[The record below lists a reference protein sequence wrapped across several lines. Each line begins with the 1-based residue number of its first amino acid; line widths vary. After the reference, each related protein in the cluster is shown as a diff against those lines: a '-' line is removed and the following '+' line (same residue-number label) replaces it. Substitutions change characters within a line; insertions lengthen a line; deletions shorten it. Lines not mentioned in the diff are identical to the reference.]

1 MISLDRST
9 ADSLRYRSPATASPA
24 AIAAGFLLIGL
35 LLIGPAL
42 AVTRQPPAVLATAVD
57 PLLPAT
63 GQSGGLAVFA
73 GSGGNTGSGELTGE
87 LGERDGQRRQ
97 TAPTVPVIGDAR
109 QLNQWLIRDIAREP
123 VWARR
128 GLSWLRNL
136 HPLSVAALLVLTA
149 MLLTQCSQLR
159 RSELE

>member
-1 MISLDRST
+1 MNSLDRSS
-9 ADSLRYRSPATASPA
+9 ADSLQCRSSATAA
-24 AIAAGFLLIGL
+24 ATLIAAGFALIGL
-35 LLIGPAL
+35 LLMGIAL
-42 AVTRQPPAVLATAVD
+42 AATRRPTVVVAAAADWQ
-57 PLLPAT
+57 LLAT
-63 GQSGGLAVFA
+63 GQSERGAWFTR
-73 GSGGNTGSGELTGE
+73 SGGNADSGELVAE
-87 LGERDGQRRQ
+87 LGERDDQRRQ
-97 TAPTVPVIGDAR
+97 AAAAAAVIGDAR